1 MLKKE
6 IVYILTDSFPYGNGE
21 KTFIMPEIE
30 VLKNVYDIV
39 IISGAPLGIAAQKE
53 LITQLDDSIKDYRFC
68 PKESGKFSYYK
79 YFFLFW
85 TKKECL
91 AEVKSIITT
100 HKNVLL
106 RIWKSM
112 HFYARAESLYHWIK
126 KNDIISN
133 DKGIYYSYWYNDRV
147 LAMTMH
153 RDEYPALRIMARAH
167 GYDLFDE
174 RVEGTLRQPFK
185 KIMDSQIDHIMFV
198 SNYNLNYY
206 TKKVGTVNSKKYS
219 VQRIGAPEADK
230 FPEIIDRRKIF
241 RLVSCSNLIKLKRVP
256 LIIDALRLIEDIK
269 IEWIH
274 FGSGSDAKEVEEYAQ
289 NSLQDKRN
297 IQFHFKGYVPRDEI
311 YNYYAS
317 SFVHCFINV
326 SETEGSPVSIQE
338 ALAFGIPVIATDVG
352 GVSEMIE
359 GNGCL
364 LAADPSA
371 GAVAESIRKIY
382 SMSEMEYNTLR
393 EKSLTIWRR
402 EYDLNKNMSS
412 LLKVFE

>member
-1 MLKKE
+1 MQKKKL
-6 IVYILTDSFPYGNGE
+6 YILSDQYPYGFGE
-21 KTFIMPEIE
+21 DTFIIPEIE
-30 VLKNVYDIV
+30 VLREAFDITLISAASKNMVMQHRL
-39 IISGAPLGIAAQKE
+39 PKQFE
-53 LITQLDDSIKDYRFC
+53 EIKILRYC
-68 PKESGKFSYYK
+68 PWEENSLLFFK
-79 YFFLFW
+79 YFLLFW
-85 TKKECL
+85 IRKDCL
-91 AEVKSIITT
+91 AEAKDIICTRR
-100 HKNVLL
+100 KVLL

-112 HFYARAESLYHWIK
+112 FFYANAESLYRWIK
-126 KNDIISN
+126 KNDVI
-133 DKGIYYSYWYNDRV
+133 DQTEGIYYSYWYNDRV

-174 RVEGTLRQPFK
+174 RVKGTLRQPFK

-241 RLVSCSNLIKLKRVP
+241 RLVSCSSLIKLKRIP
-256 LIIDALRLIEDIK
+256 LIIDALKSIEDIK

-274 FGSGSDAKEVEEYAQ
+274 FGSGSDAKEVEKYAQ
-289 NSLQDKRN
+289 NSLQDN

-352 GVSEMIE
+352 GVSEMID
-359 GNGCL
+359 GNGYL

-371 GAVAESIRKIY
+371 EVVAESIRKIY